1 MSQNKVV
8 QKIFEHDTKIKRLSN
23 TQTAMDKKLDS
34 VTEGKCIVQYSEK
47 WGFGSKCT
55 IRIPG
60 TDLVNENAYCPEG
73 VLSPGVECSYKV
85 VNGEIVLT
93 FAGQQYTTQ
102 GIPVHGH
109 SSSTDGGV
117 LTYWTGTF

>member
-1 MSQNKVV
+1 MSENKVV

-23 TQTAMDKKLDS
+23 AQGDIQKKIDS
-34 VTEGKCIVQYSEK
+34 KTEGKCVIQYSEK

-73 VLSPGVECSYKV
+73 ILSPGVECNYKV
-85 VNGEIVLT
+85 INGEIV
-93 FAGQQYTTQ
+93 
-102 GIPVHGH
+102 V
-109 SSSTDGGV
+109 
-117 LTYWTGTF
+117 TY